1 MKQDDPGKLLRLFRL
16 ANLLGSR
23 KHGYLLQEIL
33 EHTGVS
39 RRTFYRDIQIL
50 EKCGF
55 EVEKT
60 GSGRWYI
67 ERGQDLSDRLT
78 FSVDEAR
85 LLRETLAGLPQET
98 SKLLRQKIE
107 ALSETGTSLQL
118 GYQSKLSQT
127 YSDLQEAISQK
138 KQVQLMDYHSFSS
151 GTVSNRT
158 VEPFSFQSANGLLN
172 AYELSSKQVK
182 QYKIDRIGLVKRLD
196 QAWQH
201 EGLHAGVS
209 DDPFGGILGEDPW
222 LVTMVMDEIAAGI
235 WKEERGPFWFS
246 RLEVLE
252 GKRYRLT
259 EKFSHPFGIG
269 RFTLGLWEHIEV
281 EGNDAFISYIEKII
295 SKKINHGTK
304 LPE

>member
-85 LLRETLAGLPQET
+85 LLRETLVGLPKET

-107 ALSETGTSLQL
+107 ALSETGSSLQL

-127 YSDLQEAISQK
+127 YSELQEAISKK
-138 KQVQLMDYHSFSS
+138 KQVQLLDYHSFRS

-158 VEPFSFQSANGLLN
+158 VEPFSFQSTNGILN

-182 QYKIDRIGLVKRLD
+182 QFKIDRIGSIKLLD
-196 QAWQH
+196 QTWQF
-201 EGLHAGVS
+201 ERFHAGVS
-209 DDPFGGILGEDPW
+209 DDPFGGILGESPW
-222 LVTMVMDEIAAGI
+222 HVSLILDEIAAGI
-235 WKEERGPFWFS
+235 WKEERGSFWFL
-246 RLEVLE
+246 RLEELE
-252 GKRYRLT
+252 GKRYRLS

-269 RFTLGLWEHIEV
+269 RFTLGLWDHIEV
-281 EGNDAFISYIEKII
+281 EGSPDFSAYLHTII
-295 SKKINHGTK
+295 HKK
-304 LPE
+304 

>member
-78 FSVDEAR
+78 FSVDEAK
-85 LLRETLAGLPQET
+85 LLRETLVGLPKET

-118 GYQSKLSQT
+118 GFQSKLSQT
-127 YSDLQEAISQK
+127 YSELQDAIDQK
-138 KQVQLMDYHSFSS
+138 KQVQLMDYQSFSS

-182 QYKIDRIGLVKRLD
+182 QFKIDRIGSIKKLD
-196 QAWQH
+196 QSWQF
-201 EGLHAGVS
+201 ESKHAGLS
-209 DDPFGGILGEDPW
+209 DDPFGGIIGENFW
-222 LVTMVMDEIAAGI
+222 SVSLVMDEIAAGL
-235 WKEERGPFWFS
+235 WKEERGTFWYS
-246 RLEVLE
+246 RLQDL
-252 GKRYRLT
+252 GNKRYRLT
-259 EKFSHPFGIG
+259 EKFAHPFGIG
-269 RFTLGLWEHIEV
+269 RFTLGLWEHIEI
-281 EGNDAFISYIEKII
+281 EGNQAFLSYIEKII
-295 SKKINHGTK
+295 SKKINHGIK